1 MAGTF
6 YCLECGENMGDALY
20 CPNCGTHRLGD
31 MAMSESEARAVLA
44 KAARQLEK
52 EHRKEAKKHRKESR
66 LLISDFDAVLM
77 GLYKD
82 DKEYEDYLKTCIML
96 GIDE

>member
-1 MAGTF
+1 MVGTW
-6 YCLECGENMGDALY
+6 YCLKCYKNMGDSQY
-20 CPNCGTHRLGD
+20 CPYCGAHRLGD
-31 MAMSESEARAVLA
+31 MAMSESEARAVLS
-44 KAARQLEK
+44 KALRPMNK
-52 EHRKEAKKHRKESR
+52 KRKEEKK

-96 GIDE
+96 GVDE